1 MNLSA
6 PWYTYVN
13 ELKAMFDQD
22 TDIQIRYDDEE
33 KEVRLYVTKVA
44 KAEALTKLLK
54 SEKEFGNVTLKI
66 TVIPPNENDLDI
78 LDTFDDAF
86 NGNPALSFVMP
97 IESPI
102 GTHRY
107 VVFKNKV
114 VQFYND
120 QLDDLNGNKSTLFQ
134 EIAKDIFNEK
144 LAVNYCTESTDRNL
158 IKPLGEWP

>member
-6 PWYTYVN
+6 LWFTYVN
-13 ELKAMFDQD
+13 ELKAMFEQD
-22 TDIQIRYDDEE
+22 NDISIRYDDEN
-33 KEVRLYVTKVA
+33 KEAKIYVA
-44 KAEALTKLLK
+44 KASKADALAKILK
-54 SEKEFGNVTLKI
+54 SEKEFGNIKLKI
-66 TVIPPNENDLDI
+66 TVVPPNENDFDI
-78 LDTFDDAF
+78 LDLFDDAF

-102 GTHRY
+102 GKHRY

-134 EIAKDIFNEK
+134 DIAKDIFEDK
-144 LAVNYCTESTDRNL
+144 LMVNYCTETVDRNL